1 MSALS
6 SIHLVR
12 TEEYRLRVSTR
23 QWIGAVGFDCY
34 FFFSRLIAHSNWRIS
49 AFNWCL
55 TTSNC
60 GYCNDGNALVSLG
73 YESLTWELGL
83 RPFFVPSHPFPGRA
97 FTMSPGLRGVLQWL
111 RNVQSDIWGDNSLFG
126 EKGLHRW
133 RLEAIGEQYTREALT
148 MCFMAVV

>member
-1 MSALS
+1 MSALP

-12 TEEYRLRVSTR
+12 TEEYRLRFRTR

-73 YESLTWELGL
+73 HESLTWELGL
-83 RPFFVPSHPFPGRA
+83 RPLFVPSHPFPGRA
-97 FTMSPGLRGVLQWL
+97 FPRSPGLRGVLQWL
-111 RNVQSDIWGDNSLFG
+111 RNVVWYLGRQQSFWRKRLTQVTIRGPRRTTH
-126 EKGLHRW
+126 KGSS
-133 RLEAIGEQYTREALT
+133 T
-148 MCFMAVV
+148 CFMAVF